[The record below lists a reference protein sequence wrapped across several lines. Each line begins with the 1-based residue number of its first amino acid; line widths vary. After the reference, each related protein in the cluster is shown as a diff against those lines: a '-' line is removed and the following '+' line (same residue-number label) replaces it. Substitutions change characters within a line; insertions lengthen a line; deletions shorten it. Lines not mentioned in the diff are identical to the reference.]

1 MQATAIRRDDTG
13 FAELLNEIHGAGLL
27 ERRNRYYVA
36 KIAVTV
42 LALAIGWVGLF
53 AVGDS
58 WLALGVA
65 AYLGL
70 AFTQVV
76 FVGHDAGHYQ
86 ILSTRRGNGLIG
98 LAVGNLL
105 TGLSFGWWVPKH
117 GAHHAHPNTVDRDPD
132 VGGGVIAFTA
142 AHARGRHGFSGFV
155 ARHQA
160 ALFFPLLLLEAV
172 SLHVASVRSLR
183 QRRTER
189 SAQVEAVLLVV
200 HVALY
205 LTAVFW
211 VLSPARA
218 FAFVAIQQGIFGFY
232 LGCSFAPNHK
242 GMPIIEAGSRLGFA
256 PRQVLTARNINAGR
270 FVTFLLGGLDYQIEH
285 HLFPTMPRPNLAKAQ
300 PLIQAFC
307 ANNGLPYRQATLLGS
322 YRQSLHHLHRIGSGD
337 HLDPALDEETLA
349 AAPA

>member
-13 FAELLNEIHGAGLL
+13 FGELLRQICDAGLL
-27 ERRNRYYVA
+27 ERRNGYYVA
-36 KIAVTV
+36 KIAATV
-42 LALAIGWVGLF
+42 IGLAAGWVGLF
-53 AVGDS
+53 VVGDS
-58 WLALGVA
+58 LFALAVA

-70 AFTQVV
+70 VFTQVV

-142 AHARGRHGFSGFV
+142 AHAQGRHGFSGWA

-160 ALFFPLLLLEAV
+160 ALFFPLLLLEAI

-189 SAQVEAVLLVV
+189 SAQVEALLLVI
-200 HVALY
+200 HLALY

-218 FAFVAIQQGIFGFY
+218 LAFIAIQQGIFGFY

-242 GMPIIEAGSRLGFA
+242 GMPIIEAGSHLGFA

-300 PLIQAFC
+300 PLIRAFC
-307 ANNGLPYRQATLLGS
+307 ADNGLPYRQTTLLGS
-322 YRQSLHHLHRIGSGD
+322 YRQSVRHLRRIGSGD
-337 HLDPALDEETLA
+337 HPDPAAGEKSTIA
-349 AAPA
+349 ISA